1 MLISRFLRSFSSSH
15 QSLQPSR
22 IRLQRIR
29 SITRHLFP
37 RNAQHHCPNLDSR
50 LNDLYLLQLW
60 TPLQIPTS
68 RISQPIRDHP
78 GPTILWKQRFRNDSS
93 SRSRSCWCI
102 QLFDRWKLDER
113 IEWILNWWNKRSWVD
128 QGFDCWICGIL
139 SGRYRSSRLKLLS
152 PPLFP
157 LTPLLFFLYLYMI
170 VAL

>member
-37 RNAQHHCPNLDSR
+37 RNAQHHCPHLDSR

-68 RISQPIRDHP
+68 RISQPIRDHSS
-78 GPTILWKQRFRNDSS
+78 PTVLWKQRFRNDPSP
-93 SRSRSCWCI
+93 RSRSCWCH
-102 QLFDRWKLDER
+102 QLVNWWKLDQR
-113 IEWILNWWNKRSWVD
+113 IEWFFDWWNKRCGFD
-128 QGFDCWICGIL
+128 QGFDCWICG
-139 SGRYRSSRLKLLS
+139 SPCGRYRSSRLKFPSLS
-152 PPLFP
+152 LPFPP
-157 LTPLLFFLYLYMI
+157 
-170 VAL
+170 